1 VTTSGDGSI
10 KTLNVMVQTVIVENG
25 VTFFDN
31 NDPAF
36 SFANLGSG
44 NIGNVV
50 EISGFRN
57 AQMIIQATFIERKAL
72 DLGSFLAVVG
82 NDLEIEGNVQN
93 LSGNTFEVNG
103 LTVDFTGI
111 SPRNGV
117 LANGRLVEV
126 KGDNLVGNILQAVDV
141 EIKDDGLGDNIAKVE
156 VEGFVAN
163 LNTANQT
170 FTLNG
175 QPVNYAGVTLLGG
188 NIDDLVANTKVE
200 ANPMS
205 KPSTQGQ
212 AR

>member
-72 DLGSFLAVVG
+72 DIGSFLSVVG
-82 NDLEIEGNVQN
+82 NDLEIEGIVQN

-163 LNTANQT
+163 LNTANQ
-170 FTLNG
+170 
-175 QPVNYAGVTLLGG
+175 
-188 NIDDLVANTKVE
+188 
-200 ANPMS
+200 
-205 KPSTQGQ
+205 
-212 AR
+212 